1 MTVKPDGQ
9 RKWCQM
15 VKDAIHDRTD
25 FVILEVERISRHY
38 QINALRC
45 DEFLYVP
52 QFQFSNETPRLQA
65 ASPRFL
71 AISTLSKR
79 LREEAI
85 QMLFSQATFHFG
97 EDCDAVL
104 MFCKQIGS
112 RAASMIHSTR
122 LEHIEHSEERG
133 SKDIFPYFL
142 PRGQSIRKSVQSLST
157 LPQNTIYRSL
167 ALEVLYDG

>member
-1 MTVKPDGQ
+1 
-9 RKWCQM
+9 M

-79 LREEAI
+79 LREEAT
-85 QMLFSQATFHFG
+85 QMLLSQATFHFG

-104 MFCKQIGS
+104 CSAS
-112 RAASMIHSTR
+112 RSG
-122 LEHIEHSEERG
+122 LER
-133 SKDIFPYFL
+133 
-142 PRGQSIRKSVQSLST
+142 Q
-157 LPQNTIYRSL
+157 
-167 ALEVLYDG
+167 A